1 MALAHS
7 TSGNSRGH
15 HLGLPIPRLLARALS
30 FYLEGITF
38 CFVLD
43 QRQVQRPDQIST
55 GELHTVP
62 CVHESEYLVYTGLQQ
77 VLLGMEGQGSLRC
90 QSVERTSAGLF
101 CHYLW
106 DRANL
111 LSSPGPQRLHLQSGD
126 IIPTSEGCREF
137 NDVMERTM
145 LCNLPLSQHDPG

>member
-15 HLGLPIPRLLARALS
+15 HLGLPTPRLLARALS

-38 CFVLD
+38 YFVLD
-43 QRQVQRPDQIST
+43 QCQVQRPHQIST

-62 CVHESEYLVYTGLQQ
+62 CVHESEHLVYTGLQQ

-90 QSVERTSAGLF
+90 QSVERNLSRAVLSLAVGQDKLAELPWASASASAEWGHNTHLRGL
-101 CHYLW
+101 Y
-106 DRANL
+106 
-111 LSSPGPQRLHLQSGD
+111 
-126 IIPTSEGCREF
+126 
-137 NDVMERTM
+137 
-145 LCNLPLSQHDPG
+145 